1 MGAVGEV
8 GRMHGGS
15 CLVKQA
21 SQSRERPR
29 ARGQARRRCQ
39 VSAGV
44 RVPVHPSFLPSF
56 LGLLRR
62 AANPLGPCS
71 CHPRSLMVTCLTEP
85 RLLVRQSLDT
95 LQPKI
100 PTTQLDTL
108 PPLPSFMSCPWSHTR
123 PLPDQFAAVIA
134 LHRMAGLCPE
144 SDGSLAG

>member
-44 RVPVHPSFLPSF
+44 RVPVHPSFLPS
-56 LGLLRR
+56 LASSAALPTPWALVLATPVHSWSPVLRNR
-62 AANPLGPCS
+62 IFWCANLS
-71 CHPRSLMVTCLTEP
+71 TRSNL
-85 RLLVRQSLDT
+85 RFQQRS
-95 LQPKI
+95 
-100 PTTQLDTL
+100 
-108 PPLPSFMSCPWSHTR
+108 
-123 PLPDQFAAVIA
+123 
-134 LHRMAGLCPE
+134 
-144 SDGSLAG
+144 